1 MRRLLLPA
9 LLVTACTLAI
19 SLDIPLSALAEKRGI
34 RVDGKSAEA
43 YVAEQSGK
51 AWAVVIGID
60 DYQNPKIGNLRYAV
74 ADAKAVAKTLEQ
86 QGYQVTALYNE
97 QATRRAIER
106 ELRSKL
112 PRRAGK
118 QDRVLVFYAGHGQDD
133 TVEGG
138 QTMGYLLPVDSDR
151 DDIPATGI
159 SMGTVK
165 ELADAL
171 PAKHALFLLD
181 VCFGGIAGTVKRG
194 SPPAVTEAYLKQITR
209 EKGRHLITAGEA
221 NQEVIEAP
229 KWGHSVFT
237 YFLLKGLNEGL
248 ADQDDNGII
257 TARELHS
264 YLESR
269 VFGEAQLQGHKQ
281 RPVFS
286 ELSGEQGQ
294 FVFFTSATGKAGTL
308 SGHAALTPAAPVPV
322 PTGPSAALTQK
333 QQELAELEAAT
344 QKAEDEAK
352 QAELD
357 RRIEEKKH
365 QLAEKKKK
373 LEVASLPTPS
383 LPRQTGREVT
393 GKDGA
398 PMLLVSAGEFLYGSN
413 DQRLSL
419 SAFYMDKYE
428 VTTKL
433 YAAFLQATSRKQ
445 PDYWNK
451 VSVTSVGDRPVVG
464 VDWHDADAYCRQYGK
479 RLPTEQEW
487 EKAARGTDGRK
498 YPWGNDEPSSRYANY
513 GQAYD
518 SNFYSTRLT
527 AIGNY
532 EAGKSPYGIYD
543 LAGNVWEWTS
553 SEYGSSNKVIRGGS
567 WLVPAFF
574 LESSNQNWT
583 TPTDRNTNMGFRCV
597 QDAP

>member
-1 MRRLLLPA
+1 MRRLICFSLLLAACSLISSAPA
-9 LLVTACTLAI
+9 
-19 SLDIPLSALAEKRGI
+19 SAEKRGVT
-34 RVDGKSAEA
+34 VDGKSAEA
-43 YVAEQSGK
+43 YVAEQTGK

-86 QGYQVTALYNE
+86 RGYQVTDLYNE

-112 PRRAGK
+112 PRRVGK
-118 QDRVLVFYAGHGQDD
+118 QDRVLIFYAGHGQDD

-138 QTMGYLLPVDSDR
+138 QTMGYLLPADSDR

-269 VFGEAQLQGHKQ
+269 VFGEAQLQGHQQK
-281 RPVFS
+281 PVFS

-294 FVFFTSATGKAGTL
+294 FVFFTTARAEPGRSTGGPGV
-308 SGHAALTPAAPVPV
+308 SHP
-322 PTGPSAALTQK
+322 GPSVALTQK
-333 QQELAELEAAT
+333 QQELAALEAAT
-344 QKAEDEAK
+344 RLAEDEAK

-357 RRIEEKKH
+357 RQIEEKKQ
-365 QLAEKKKK
+365 QLVEKKKK
-373 LEVASLPTPS
+373 LEVASLPSYSAPKETS
-383 LPRQTGREVT
+383 REIT

-398 PMLLVSAGEFLYGSN
+398 PMVLVPEGEFLYGDKN
-413 DQRLSL
+413 QRLSL

-428 VTTKL
+428 VSTAQ
-433 YAAFLQATSRKQ
+433 YAKFMAAAGAKEPAFWQ
-445 PDYWNK
+445 
-451 VSVTSVGDRPVVG
+451 TSVPVSNGQKPVVG
-464 VDWHDADAYCRQYGK
+464 VSWHEAEAYCRHYGK

-498 YPWGNDEPSSRYANY
+498 YPWGNDEPTSRHANFNRGYDFNNY
-513 GQAYD
+513 GVLVNVG
-518 SNFYSTRLT
+518 SL
-527 AIGNY
+527 
-532 EAGKSPYGIYD
+532 EEGKSPYGLYD
-543 LAGNVWEWTS
+543 MVGNVSEWTS
-553 SEYGSSNKVIRGGS
+553 SDYDSSNKVTRGGS
-567 WLVPAFF
+567 WFNQAVL
-574 LESSNQNWT
+574 LQSSDRDYY
-583 TPTDRNTNMGFRCV
+583 TPTFRNNVLGFRCL
-597 QDAP
+597 QDAS

>member
-1 MRRLLLPA
+1 MRRLLLPT
-9 LLVTACTLAI
+9 LLVTACTLAS
-19 SLDIPLSALAEKRGI
+19 SLGLPCSVLAEKRGI
-34 RVDGKSAEA
+34 RVDGKSAED
-43 YVAEQSGK
+43 YVAEQTGK

-60 DYQNPKIGNLRYAV
+60 DYQNPKIGNLKYAV

-264 YLESR
+264 YLELR

-308 SGHAALTPAAPVPV
+308 SGHAGLAPAASVPA
-322 PTGPSAALTQK
+322 GPSAALSRK
-333 QQELAELEAAT
+333 QQELAALEEAT

-357 RRIEEKKH
+357 RQIE
-365 QLAEKKKK
+365 AKKKQI
-373 LEVASLPTPS
+373 EVASLPSYSTPK
-383 LPRQTGREVT
+383 QAGREIA

-398 PMLLVSAGEFLYGSN
+398 PMVLVPEGEFRYGDN
-413 DQRLSL
+413 EQRRSL

-428 VTTKL
+428 VSTTQ
-433 YAAFLQATSRKQ
+433 YAKFMVAAGAKE
-445 PDYWNK
+445 PAYWP
-451 VSVTSVGDRPVVG
+451 TSVLVSHGQKPVIG
-464 VDWHDADAYCRQYGK
+464 VSWNEADAYCRHYGK

-498 YPWGNDEPSSRYANY
+498 YPWGNAEPTNRHANFNRGYAFNNY
-513 GQAYD
+513 DVLVNVG
-518 SNFYSTRLT
+518 SL
-527 AIGNY
+527 
-532 EAGKSPYGIYD
+532 EEGKSPYGIYD
-543 LAGNVWEWTS
+543 MAGNVWEWTS
-553 SEYGSSNKVIRGGS
+553 SDYDNSDKVLRGGS
-567 WLVPAFF
+567 WYTRAIL
-574 LESSNQNWT
+574 LESTNRNRD
-583 TPTDRNTNMGFRCV
+583 TPSHQDDRLGFRCA
-597 QDAP
+597 QDVS